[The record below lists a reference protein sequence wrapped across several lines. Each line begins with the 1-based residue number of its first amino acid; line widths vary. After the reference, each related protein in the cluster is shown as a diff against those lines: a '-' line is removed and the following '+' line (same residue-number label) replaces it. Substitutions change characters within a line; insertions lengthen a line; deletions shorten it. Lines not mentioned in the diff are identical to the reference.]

1 MSLFDRAREV
11 GYGGVDPV
19 VAAAVERGVT
29 ANQVTVASFSAA
41 VAADACIG
49 YAEPA
54 SLALAV
60 ALLVVSGSLDMV
72 DGEVARRT
80 DTASKQGDLL
90 DHGLDRYADAVLVLG
105 VAAAVDAWL
114 LGTLA
119 LAGVL
124 LTAYVGTQAQAVGV
138 GRVYRGVLTRASFFG
153 LTGVGA
159 ALAAFDVK
167 LFDPETVGVGADV
180 AVASEPLG
188 AVLVYVGFAGLV
200 TSLQRSW
207 VVWNRLPSE

>member
-1 MSLFDRAREV
+1 MSLFDRAREL

-19 VAAAVERGVT
+19 VDAAVERGVT

-41 VAADACIG
+41 VAAAACIG

-159 ALAAFDVK
+159 ALAAFEVK
-167 LFDPETVGVGADV
+167 LFDPEAVEVGADV

-188 AVLVYVGFAGLV
+188 AVLVYVGFAGLL